1 RAQLPGRPECAAGL
15 GGGDRPGGAA
25 SGAREP
31 EPGDGSHAHGP
42 HRPTLAEPASPAVDR
57 PRRTGSSALTFA
69 GETRNGGRPTL
80 PAGLPTVNG
89 RRVHFPGGAPQLRPA
104 RTSSVAPGPEW
115 GPEPV

>member
-1 RAQLPGRPECAAGL
+1 LSGHPECAAGP
-15 GGGDRPGGAA
+15 GRADRPGCAA
-25 SGAREP
+25 SGAPDP

-69 GETRNGGRPTL
+69 GETRNGGRSTL

-89 RRVHFPGGAPQLRPA
+89 HLGRVSYFRSQAMTAQRTTPA
-104 RTSSVAPGPEW
+104 R
-115 GPEPV
+115 